1 MRFLLA
7 LILLVPAFAQQ
18 PDPPAKPDQQA
29 AQAPAKTD
37 DQAAQAPARADEK
50 AAQAPAKPDDKA
62 PQTPAKP
69 DEKAAQ
75 TPAQPEA
82 KAEAKAES
90 PTPSTEQWLS
100 GNIDFGYRWLTN
112 VRGNFAEYRSVV
124 NLGEGPKLTGV
135 DFTIQDPK
143 KRLFDRLDLRAYGF
157 GGDPYST
164 AHIDARKMGIYDLTF
179 DYRNIAYFD
188 AVPSFANPLSPVGFN
203 EQSFD
208 VHRRNMSFTLDLRPG
223 KHIIPYLAFERNSG
237 YGHGIDT
244 WVQDANDEFAVP
256 TLLRDSTNN
265 FRGGVRFEYNRFHVT
280 VEQGGTT
287 FKDDDQS
294 YWNGVN
300 FGDRTTPVLGQTEEV
315 LYGLAQAYGIRGTS
329 VYSTV
334 LATANLNDYMNFYGQ
349 FLFSEPRTDVHYTD
363 LAEGNFAA
371 LSSLLFYS
379 GQQNLGTGA
388 ANQPHTSANLGWQG
402 RFGRRL
408 RIIDSWMFDRSHD
421 AASPLLAEQ
430 LLLNAT
436 TAAPTTF
443 NALAYTQSVNY
454 NQNQVDVMFDLTSKL
469 TLRGGYR
476 YVWGDATVLAGQL
489 SQTGNLVSGK
499 LSRNVGLAG
508 LTFRPSEKLS
518 VNLDYEGA
526 SSDRIYFRTSLN
538 DYNKARARAKYQVNS
553 ALSFQANFQVLNN
566 QNPASDIRYDFQSRD
581 NSLAVYWTPASAK
594 RITVMGEYDRSTLS
608 SNIAYL
614 GLFLSPMTSSYYD
627 RAHTATSAIDV
638 ALPGGGKLTAGGS
651 LFIASGTRPS
661 RYYQPLARLS
671 LPLHKHV
678 YWNTEWQYYGFGEQF
693 YLFEGFRTHVF
704 MTGLRVTR

>member
-7 LILLVPAFAQQ
+7 LILLAPAVGQVPDLPGQAAQ
-18 PDPPAKPDQQA
+18 PPAKA
-29 AQAPAKTD
+29 D
-37 DQAAQAPARADEK
+37 DK

-62 PQTPAKP
+62 AQAPAKP

-75 TPAQPEA
+75 PPAQEA
-82 KAEAKAES
+82 PKAEAKAES
-90 PTPSTEQWLS
+90 PAPSTEQWLT
-100 GNIDFGYRWLTN
+100 GNIDFGYRFLTDI
-112 VRGNFAEYRSVV
+112 RGNFPEYRSVV
-124 NLGEGPKLTGV
+124 NLGEGPKLIGLDLT
-135 DFTIQDPK
+135 FQDPK

-164 AHIDARKMGIYDLTF
+164 AHLDARKMGVYDLTF
-179 DYRNIAYFD
+179 DYRNIAYFN
-188 AVPSFANPLSPVGFN
+188 AVPSFANPLAPAGFN
-203 EQSFD
+203 EQAFD
-208 VHRRNMSFTLDLRPG
+208 IHRRNMSFALDLRPG

-280 VEQGGTT
+280 LEQGGTT

-294 YWNGVN
+294 YYNGVN
-300 FGDRTTPVLGQTEEV
+300 FDDRTTPVLGQTEV

-329 VYSTV
+329 VYSKV
-334 LATANLNDYMNFYGQ
+334 LFTANLNDAVNYYGQ

-363 LAEGNFAA
+363 LAQGNFAA
-371 LSSLLFYS
+371 LSSLLLYS

-388 ANQPHTSANLGWQG
+388 ANQPHTSFTFGWQG
-402 RFGRRL
+402 RFRQRL
-408 RIIDSWMFDRSHD
+408 RFIYSQMLDRSHD
-421 AASPLLAEQ
+421 AASPLLTQQ

-436 TAAPTTF
+436 TAAPKTF
-443 NALAYTQSVNY
+443 DALAYTQSVNY
-454 NQNQVDVMFDLTSKL
+454 NQSQVDVMFDLTSKI

-476 YVWGDATVLAGQL
+476 FVWGDATVLAGRL
-489 SQTGNLVSGK
+489 SQTGNLVSGE
-499 LSRNVGLAG
+499 LHRNVGLAG

-538 DYNKARARAKYQVNS
+538 DYHKARVRARYQPRAS
-553 ALSFQANFQVLNN
+553 LAFQANFQVLNN
-566 QNPASDIRYDFQSRD
+566 QNPAADIRYDFQSRD

-594 RITVMGEYDRSTLS
+594 RISVMAEYDRSTLS

-614 GLFLSPMTSSYYD
+614 GIFLLPTTSIYHD
-627 RAHTATSAIDV
+627 RAHTATSAIDL
-638 ALPGGGKLTAGGS
+638 ALPGLAGGKLTMGGS